1 MSFSSDDKRY
11 IWHPFTP
18 MKQWEQ
24 GEPLVIAEGDGA
36 IIRDTAGR
44 EYIDGVSSLWCNVHG
59 HRCKAIDDAIR
70 AQLGRI
76 AHSTLLG
83 LANVPSIELAR
94 RLVQKAPPGL
104 TRVFYSDNGSTA
116 VEVALKMAFQ
126 YQRQRATAAV
136 ADPKPAKT
144 KFLALQN
151 SYHGDTI
158 GSVGVGGIELFHG
171 LYKPLLM
178 PAMFAPSP
186 YCYRCP
192 LGKTRETCGLA
203 CAAELERMVD
213 EHADELAAVVME
225 PLVQGAGGIITAPP
239 GYLRRAR
246 EITRRRDV
254 LLILDE
260 VATGFGR
267 TGKMFACE
275 HESVSPDLMA
285 VSKGISGGYLPL
297 AATLA
302 TDSLYNA
309 FLADPHENRTFFHGH
324 TYTGNPLACAAGIAS
339 LDLFDTDR
347 TLEKLQPKIARLTAH
362 LQRLARL
369 EHVGDVRQCGFIA
382 GIELV
387 ADRSTRQPYPPAHRI
402 GAAIAMACRPRG
414 AIIRPL
420 GDVIVVFPPLCIT
433 DDQLDRLMRAV
444 EEAIGEVTAG
454 FGL

>member
-1 MSFSSDDKRY
+1 MSLSSDDKRY

-18 MKQWEQ
+18 MKLWEQ
-24 GEPLVIAEGDGA
+24 GEPLVIADGDGA

-94 RLVQKAPPGL
+94 RLVRKAPPGL

-136 ADPKPAKT
+136 ADPKPRKT
-144 KFLALQN
+144 RFLALQN

-239 GYLRRAR
+239 GYLSRVR

-275 HESVSPDLMA
+275 HEGVSPDLMA
-285 VSKGISGGYLPL
+285 LSKGISGGYLPL
-297 AATLA
+297 GATLA
-302 TDSLYNA
+302 TDSIYNA
-309 FLADPHENRTFFHGH
+309 FLADPHENKTFFHGH

-339 LDLFDTDR
+339 LKLFDTDR

-362 LQRLARL
+362 LQRLAKL

-387 ADRSTRQPYPPAHRI
+387 ADRATREPYPPARRT
-402 GAAIAMACRPRG
+402 GAAVAMACRPRG
-414 AIIRPL
+414 VIIRPL

-433 DDQLDRLMRAV
+433 EEQIDRLMGAV
-444 EEAIGEVTAG
+444 EEAIGEVTKG
-454 FGL
+454 IGL

>member
-1 MSFSSDDKRY
+1 MSLSSDDKRY

-18 MKQWEQ
+18 MKLWEQ
-24 GEPLVIAEGDGA
+24 GEPPVIAEGDGA

-126 YQRQRATAAV
+126 YQRQRP
-136 ADPKPAKT
+136 DPKPRKT
-144 KFLALQN
+144 RFLALQN
-151 SYHGDTI
+151 GYHGDTI